1 MLFSYPIG
9 VALAWSTRPGG
20 LEDRNGRCQ
29 LTPNRRQL
37 PTAPNRA
44 AQDPGARNHVARS
57 VVRPPGP
64 ACWRPRE
71 PRSPRAATPRPT
83 SPTSWPRPGASVGS
97 LYHHFTG
104 KADLFL
110 TLFEEFHTRLAE
122 RTRTA
127 VRQQRELGVNDPKQL
142 FLAGARAYL
151 DGCIGERDLSA
162 LFTRGDG
169 PPGFELILRQRQRE
183 WAEKNA
189 EFFARG
195 SEPADDAVAV
205 VLTGALM
212 LAVAEVS
219 FGGDIAAARSLA
231 DRVISV
237 IGRIDITGGAE
248 AVA

>member
-1 MLFSYPIG
+1 MPADTQPKT
-9 VALAWSTRPGG
+9 VTRNPGSRSAG
-20 LEDRNGRCQ
+20 PR
-29 LTPNRRQL
+29 
-37 PTAPNRA
+37 
-44 AQDPGARNHVARS
+44 GA
-57 VVRPPGP
+57 GP
-64 ACWRPRE
+64 RGAE
-71 PRSPRAATPRPT
+71 PRSPESRGSERGATTRASLLGAARRAFTT
-83 SPTSWPRPGASVGS
+83 GGYAEANVTDVVAAAGASVGS

-110 TLFEEFHTRLAE
+110 TLFEEFHTRLTE

-127 VRQQRELGVNDPKQL
+127 VWQQRELGVTDPKQL

-151 DGCIGERDLSA
+151 DGCICERDLSA

-169 PPGFELILRQRQRE
+169 PPGFELIMRQRQRE

-219 FGGDIAAARSLA
+219 LGGDIVAARSLA

-237 IGRIDITGGAE
+237 IGRIDITGRAE

>member
-1 MLFSYPIG
+1 MPADTQPKTVTHSPE
-9 VALAWSTRPGG
+9 SR
-20 LEDRNGRCQ
+20 
-29 LTPNRRQL
+29 
-37 PTAPNRA
+37 
-44 AQDPGARNHVARS
+44 GA
-57 VVRPPGP
+57 G
-64 ACWRPRE
+64 
-71 PRSPRAATPRPT
+71 PRSPESRGSERGATTRASLLEAARAAFTT
-83 SPTSWPRPGASVGS
+83 GGYAEANVTDVVAAAGASVGS

-127 VRQQRELGVNDPKQL
+127 VWQQRELGVADPKQL

-219 FGGDIAAARSLA
+219 LGGDIAVARSLA